1 MFEKLQQF
9 LYKLNSDPALSYAF
23 SVYTADTPHVY
34 LDIDRTKLESYR
46 IRVSDL
52 FAVLQNNLG
61 SRYVNNITLTGQ
73 INKVIIQADYTY
85 RGKVDDVKNMYVRSS
100 TGQMIKIGSFAD
112 VRIVMLPKIINRYN
126 QYTDASI
133 TASAAASA
141 PERPSGRWKKRP
153 RKFLIRPTTRLPG
166 PASACRKWKRPDWLF
181 S

>member
-1 MFEKLQQF
+1 
-9 LYKLNSDPALSYAF
+9 
-23 SVYTADTPHVY
+23 
-34 LDIDRTKLESYR
+34 
-46 IRVSDL
+46 
-52 FAVLQNNLG
+52 
-61 SRYVNNITLTGQ
+61 
-73 INKVIIQADYTY
+73 
-85 RGKVDDVKNMYVRSS
+85 MYVRSS

-133 TASAAASA
+133 TASAAEGVSTGTAIGA
-141 PERPSGRWKKRP
+141 VEKRP